1 MATATGDV
9 PGPLPTLLEM
19 WPRFLS
25 VCESRVGTGDREAS
39 REQQLFDGIKH
50 LPQAADV
57 VGRYR
62 TGLLHLDD
70 LERAAMTSYGDQLPQ
85 PVTHA
90 HLLFGHRNALTNFAG
105 AFARAC
111 DANDAVAAG
120 LQSYRDDPARPDPCL
135 IAFSDQQYRL
145 LYTAFAV
152 GWVRTEA
159 HPDLGQVFRLKGR
172 EYLGKIACSSGQ
184 PDAESDDRSPPKV
197 WREIRKR
204 GPLAGLRTAATSGNK
219 ASLAEDVIQYLAI
232 VHAAAAAGGL
242 DSAGAGDNNLAKY
255 ACVIVAD
262 LIDELS

>member
-9 PGPLPTLLEM
+9 PGPLPTLQEM

-25 VCESRVGTGDREAS
+25 VCESRVGTADREAS
-39 REQQLFDGIKH
+39 REQQLLADIKH
-50 LPQAADV
+50 LPQVANV

-70 LERAAMTSYGDQLPQ
+70 LERVAMTSYGDELPQ

-90 HLLFGHRNALTNFAG
+90 HLLFGHRNALTDFAG
-105 AFARAC
+105 AFARAG

-120 LQSYRDDPARPDPCL
+120 LQRYRDDPALPDPCL

-145 LYTAFAV
+145 LYTAFAF

-159 HPDLGQVFRLKGR
+159 HPDLGRVFRLKGM

-184 PDAESDDRSPPKV
+184 PDAESDALSPPKV
-197 WREIRKR
+197 WREIHKR
-204 GPLAGLRTAATSGNK
+204 GPLAGLRTAAASENK

-232 VHAAAAAGGL
+232 VHAAAAAGAL
-242 DSAGAGDNNLAKY
+242 DSADAADNNLAKY